1 MDEIVYVCNECGETF
16 SLEEGRTQHYE
27 EGDITVCP
35 ECGSDDIEEG
45 ERCKICRQIVY
56 KHQIRHGVCYIKK
69 DKKLLPC
76 CFADAIS
83 SYKSCINYLMPWERE
98 VLEDEYGTIDITERE
113 E

>member
-1 MDEIVYVCNECGETF
+1 MDEIVYICNKCGETF
-16 SLEEGRTQHYE
+16 TLEEGETKHYE

-45 ERCKICRQIVY
+45 ERCKICRDIHY
-56 KHQIRHGVCYIKK
+56 PWKLKHGVCE
-69 DKKLLPC
+69 D

-98 VLEDEYGTIDITERE
+98 VLEDEYGTIDITEKE
-113 E
+113 G

>member
-1 MDEIVYVCNECGETF
+1 MDEIVYVCNRCGETF
-16 SLEEGRTQHYE
+16 SLEEGKRLKTE
-27 EGDITVCP
+27 EGLFTLCP
-35 ECGSDDIEEG
+35 NCGDDDIEEG
-45 ERCKICRQIVY
+45 ERCKICREIHY
-56 KHQIRHGVCYIKK
+56 PWELRHGVCE
-69 DKKLLPC
+69 D